1 MERISY
7 RQLGNNVHIKYYFKH
22 NVLHMEQKIDSKKYF
37 DNIQLISNKRF
48 LECTLYTHSM
58 EMRALHIYPLWT
70 QVAEGTFYMKSPVS
84 KTLCFHLHFSSVVC
98 KEDQFVL
105 VLSGLSTKYIFT
117 FLKQYMICIWFLGR
131 HFNDGRPIVCV
142 QAGHHVHT
150 VQHRQAGRSFS
161 SSISFW

>member
-1 MERISY
+1 
-7 RQLGNNVHIKYYFKH
+7 
-22 NVLHMEQKIDSKKYF
+22 
-37 DNIQLISNKRF
+37 
-48 LECTLYTHSM
+48 
-58 EMRALHIYPLWT
+58 
-70 QVAEGTFYMKSPVS
+70 MKSPVS

-131 HFNDGRPIVCV
+131 HFNVGRPIVCV

-161 SSISFW
+161 SYISFWQNKLRFYYSTNYNLTLQYIITCTRTVADFIPL